1 MLSFILSAYNS
12 LYLLTLNFH
21 SIPLSPTLPT
31 GNHRSVLVSGSL
43 FLFVQFSSVAQSCLT
58 LCDPVDCSM
67 PGLPV
72 HHQTPEFT
80 QTHAHRVGDAI
91 QPSHP
96 LSSSS
101 PATSLSQHK
110 GLFKCQLFTSGG
122 QSIGVSASASVLPMN
137 IKD

>member
-1 MLSFILSAYNS
+1 MLLFILSAYNS
-12 LYLLTLNFH
+12 LYLLTLNSH

-67 PGLPV
+67 PDFSV

-80 QTHAHRVGDAI
+80 HKLMSIESVM
-91 QPSHP
+91 PSNHLILCRP
-96 LSSSS
+96 LLLPPVFPSTKVFSNE
-101 PATSLSQHK
+101 
-110 GLFKCQLFTSGG
+110 
-122 QSIGVSASASVLPMN
+122 SVLWSFSVSISPSN
-137 IKD
+137 EY